1 MFWLYETT
9 YVTTSLHYCLY
20 SFLLLIELKYNFLV
34 IVGALFLAVT
44 QFATALHLL
53 LKIIRVILVIIS
65 HYPDDNP
72 SVTLNRY
79 IIYIT
84 NLLDY

>member
-1 MFWLYETT
+1 M
-9 YVTTSLHYCLY
+9 YCNNKPSFISSQCPY
-20 SFLLLIELKYNFLV
+20 SFLLLIELKYNFFV
-34 IVGALFLAVT
+34 IVGALFLAVNDT
-44 QFATALHLL
+44 QFAAALHIL
-53 LKIIRVILVIIS
+53 LKIVRAILVIIS

-79 IIYIT
+79 VMYIT